1 MPYYSRKL
9 TLPFQDVL
17 EKVTSNLQQQGFGTI
32 TIIDVKD
39 TFKQNLSID
48 FRNYKILS
56 ACNPQFVYKAISL
69 ESHLGIMMPCNVVV
83 QEHENGEVEV
93 TAVNPLE
100 TLDKGIRTALLN
112 DLASEVDNRLR
123 KAIDNIH
130 RLTPEPLTEALPV

>member
-17 EKVTSNLQQQGFGTI
+17 ERVTKNLQQQGFGTI
-32 TIIDVKD
+32 TVLDVRD
-39 TFKQNLSID
+39 TFKQKLSID

-56 ACNPQFVYKAISL
+56 ACNPQFAYKAISL

-93 TAVNPLE
+93 TVVNPLE
-100 TLDKGIRTALLN
+100 SLDKGIRTALLN
-112 DLASEVDNRLR
+112 DLAAEVDNRLR
-123 KAIDNIH
+123 AAIDNLH
-130 RLTPEPLTEALPV
+130 RLRAEPHIEALPV

>member
-17 EKVTSNLQQQGFGTI
+17 EKVTKNLQQQGFGTI

-39 TFKQNLSID
+39 TFKQKLSID

-56 ACNPQFVYKAISL
+56 ACNPQFAYKAISL
-69 ESHLGIMMPCNVVV
+69 ESHLGIMMQCNVVV

-100 TLDKGIRTALLN
+100 TLDMGIRTTLLN
-112 DLASEVDNRLR
+112 DLALEVGNRLR
-123 KAIDNIH
+123 TAIDNLH
-130 RLTPEPLTEALPV
+130 RLKPEPHTEALPV

>member
-17 EKVTSNLQQQGFGTI
+17 EKVTKNLQQQGFGTI

-39 TFKQNLSID
+39 TFKQKLSID

-56 ACNPQFVYKAISL
+56 ACNPQFAYKAISL
-69 ESHLGIMMPCNVVV
+69 ESHLGIMMQCNVVV

-100 TLDKGIRTALLN
+100 SLDKGIRTTLLN
-112 DLASEVDNRLR
+112 DLALEVDNRLR
-123 KAIDNIH
+123 TALDNLH
-130 RLTPEPLTEALPV
+130 RLKPEPHTEALPV